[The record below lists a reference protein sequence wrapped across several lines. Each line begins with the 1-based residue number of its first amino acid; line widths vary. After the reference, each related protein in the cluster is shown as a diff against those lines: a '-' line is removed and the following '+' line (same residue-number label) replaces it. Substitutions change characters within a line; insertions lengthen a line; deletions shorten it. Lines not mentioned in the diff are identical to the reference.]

1 MATITYYLNPS
12 LATGNNDGTST
23 ANAWQSWATCITA
36 LNTNHANLVT
46 ATDTVTVIVQGGKA
60 TLNPTAIMSLD
71 TICNSTYSLTFRADP
86 TIATPGI
93 WNETK
98 PTLEWAWSAGG
109 VAGFIQFGSTNDDS
123 IRYIVFEGINF
134 KFTQNYTGNTIFP
147 FFLNAN
153 TKAAGSQV
161 WLKNCYV
168 KAGTCQMS
176 GNWAAFWRAA
186 SNNMVM
192 KAQNT
197 VFEDFLTGASA
208 PVNVSDHSR
217 FASEGIVDLL
227 ACTFINN
234 SNFVRAEGDR
244 ATHRA
249 TNCLF
254 VDASSELLNGTAAT
268 GSGKNASN
276 AASGLPGSDNTHS
289 ISTTNLFVS
298 TTDRHLQAANTWGA
312 GPSDATYGAYVP
324 QFDIDGDERTGTTA
338 SAGVDEPTVGI
349 ALSNG
354 EPFDET
360 GTSFR
365 LRATTNESGGHMVFA
380 VYGSIEAA
388 PDPQAPG
395 TDAEVFSEATLLV
408 NAIAAQSVAVTSA
421 GVVSSAA
428 FTGLDPGTTYYYRI
442 VQGITE

>member
-1 MATITYYLNPS
+1 MAAITYYLNPD
-12 LATGNNDGTST
+12 LTTGLNDGTSA

-46 ATDTVTVIVQGGKA
+46 ATDTVTVIVQGGKE
-60 TLNPTAIMSLD
+60 TLNPTATISLN
-71 TICNSTYSLTFRADP
+71 TICSATYPLIFRADP
-86 TIATPGI
+86 AVATPGI

-98 PTLEWAWSAGG
+98 PTLEWAWASGG
-109 VAGFIQFGSTNDDS
+109 AVEFMRFGSSNDDA
-123 IRYIVFEGINF
+123 IRHVVFLGLNI
-134 KFTQNYTGNTIFP
+134 KFTPNYTGSSMNSMFW
-147 FFLNAN
+147 NAF
-153 TKAAGSQV
+153 TKAAGSQ
-161 WLKNCYV
+161 LRLENCYV
-168 KAGTCQMS
+168 KAGVGQASQIHTL
-176 GNWAAFWRAA
+176 WRAQ
-186 SNNMVM
+186 SNNMM
-192 KAQNT
+192 LKAENSI
-197 VFEDFLTGASA
+197 FEDFIQDTAQ
-208 PVNVSDHSR
+208 PVYISRNER
-217 FASEGIVDLL
+217 FASEGTCDFLN
-227 ACTFINN
+227 CTFINN
-234 SNFVRAEGDR
+234 THFVRADADR

-254 VDASSELLNGTAAT
+254 VDASSELVNGTAAT

-324 QFDIDGDERTGTTA
+324 QYDIDGDERTGTTA

-395 TDAEVFSEATLLV
+395 TDAEVFAEATTLV
-408 NAIAAQSVAVTSA
+408 NAIAAQSIEVTSA